1 MSNLWQLRFGGTAAV
16 PILTRGDS
24 VITDNTT
31 DMKSLLNFGIYGD
44 QTNQVQDPINVV
56 DDFAWTVSPKSSR
69 YDVPRIQMIEHR
81 IIFNSTITNLVYST
95 TAAADAAGTVGVTAG
110 VTAAGN
116 VIDRFFP
123 PAAPPRKGAPS
134 EEEISR
140 RSRISKLRDGYE
152 RVLESAFLRTFE
164 STALKPYN
172 ALYATE
178 QTGFNYFFPYLDD
191 SYRQSTNAFG
201 EGGDNIIAPYA
212 DIITAGLGGVASG
225 IGLLKPGVYIEKSKQ
240 FTMGAAGRTI
250 SFSFPLLNTNTFD
263 DVLQNWQLIF
273 GIVYQNRPGRVSKSI
288 IDVPVI
294 YELYIPGIAYM
305 PYAYIKNLEVKF
317 LGNRRVMEIDV
328 PIMNEGE
335 GNTSRVSPIKTIIPD
350 AYNISIQVEGLN
362 DETRNFMYASV
373 NKDNLTINPDPGPD
387 IIIEGD
393 TPVTDRNNKQLS
405 RSWRQRPARAPG
417 ELNKKGRNKS

>member
-24 VITDNTT
+24 VITDSTT
-31 DMKSLLNFGIYGD
+31 DMKDLLNFGIYGD

-69 YDVPRIQMIEHR
+69 YDVPKVQMIEHR
-81 IIFNSTITNLVYST
+81 LIFNSTITNLVYST
-95 TAAADAAGTVGVTAG
+95 TAAADAAGSFRNTGAG
-110 VTAAGN
+110 L
-116 VIDRFFP
+116 IDRFFP
-123 PAAPPRKGAPS
+123 SADTPGAEAS
-134 EEEISR
+134 SDEDEKKSLL
-140 RSRISKLRDGYE
+140 SKLGDGYE
-152 RVLESAFLRTFE
+152 RVLNSAFLRTFE
-164 STALKPYN
+164 SKALKPYN

-191 SYRQSTNAFG
+191 SYRQSTNTFG
-201 EGGDNIIAPYA
+201 EGGQDNIITPYI
-212 DIITAGLGGVASG
+212 DIITGVLGGAASVT
-225 IGLLKPGVYIEKSKQ
+225 GLLKPGVYIEKSKQ

-350 AYNISIQVEGLN
+350 AYEISIQVEGLN

-373 NKDNLTINPDPGPD
+373 NNDNLTINPDPGTATRT
-387 IIIEGD
+387 EGD
-393 TPVTDRNNKQLS
+393 IFSNAATDTPATN
-405 RSWRQRPARAPG
+405 RQRRIGP
-417 ELNKKGRNKS
+417 RNR

>member
-31 DMKSLLNFGIYGD
+31 DMKDLLNFGIYGD

-69 YDVPRIQMIEHR
+69 YDVPKVQMIEHR
-81 IIFNSTITNLVYST
+81 LIFNSTITNLVYST
-95 TAAADAAGTVGVTAG
+95 TAAADAVGSLGNTFAGQ
-110 VTAAGN
+110 
-116 VIDRFFP
+116 IDRFFP
-123 PAAPPRKGAPS
+123 SANTPGAEAS
-134 EEEISR
+134 SDEEDEKKSPL
-140 RSRISKLRDGYE
+140 SKLGDGYE
-152 RVLESAFLRTFE
+152 RVLNSAFLRTFE
-164 STALKPYN
+164 SKALKPYN

-191 SYRQSTNAFG
+191 SYRQLTNTFG
-201 EGGDNIIAPYA
+201 EGGEDNMITPYI
-212 DIITAGLGGVASG
+212 DRITSMLGGAASVA
-225 IGLLKPGVYIEKSKQ
+225 GLLKPGVYIEKSKQ

-294 YELYIPGIAYM
+294 YELHIPGIAYM

-350 AYNISIQVEGLN
+350 AYEISIQVEGLN

-393 TPVTDRNNKQLS
+393 TPVTNRNNKRLS
-405 RSWRQRPARAPG
+405 RSWLQRPARAPG